1 MTWTPPSRDRG
12 SLRPDDSR
20 DAENGAVRIIHTS
33 VHEGAGGPNRAD
45 EPYGPHHHVPLDV
58 VRLDM
63 SFMRDLDDPR
73 RLGLL
78 EACIRMVK
86 GLGFLTVSEG
96 VETAEQAE
104 LIRSL
109 GGDAIQGYY
118 CSKPLSESDF
128 EQYLKEHA

>member
-1 MTWTPPSRDRG
+1 MIAEALKTGLSGPFIRPS
-12 SLRPDDSR
+12 
-20 DAENGAVRIIHTS
+20 
-33 VHEGAGGPNRAD
+33 
-45 EPYGPHHHVPLDV
+45 
-58 VRLDM
+58 
-63 SFMRDLDDPR
+63 MRELDDPR

-78 EACIRMVK
+78 EACICMMK